1 MFKKTFFSINLSFLL
16 LLTYCFPANGQ
27 TDNPLMGVNSYSIFY
42 DHVDDAKV
50 KQLSKYDMVVIEPH
64 EITKERVAALKEK
77 GTLTLGYISIMEL
90 QTWDEEFVAKVQDS
104 DYLRVNGEKVY
115 VEDWDTYLMDITNKH
130 YQQLLLDEI
139 QDEIAGKGFDGIILD
154 TVGDIDD
161 FFYKKDEI
169 ANPLRQGY
177 VEILQQIKN
186 QHSNLLLLQN
196 WGFKTLEASSKNYID
211 GIMWENF
218 DKGRLETNEWGQN
231 WISYF
236 KNLKQ
241 QEQIAVFTVAPD
253 SKSVNYS
260 RKQGFVPYKHANS
273 IYN

>member
-27 TDNPLMGVNSYSIFY
+27 TDNRLMGVNSYSIFY

-64 EITKERVAALKEK
+64 GITKERVAAIKEK

-115 VEDWDTYLMDITNKH
+115 VEDWDTYLMDITNEH

-139 QDEIAGKGFDGIILD
+139 QEEIAGKGFDGIILD

-177 VEILQQIKN
+177 VEILQKIKN

-211 GIMWENF
+211 GIMWEGF

-241 QEQIAVFTVAPD
+241 QEHIAVFTVAPD

-260 RKQGFVPYKHANS
+260 RKQGFVPYKHASS